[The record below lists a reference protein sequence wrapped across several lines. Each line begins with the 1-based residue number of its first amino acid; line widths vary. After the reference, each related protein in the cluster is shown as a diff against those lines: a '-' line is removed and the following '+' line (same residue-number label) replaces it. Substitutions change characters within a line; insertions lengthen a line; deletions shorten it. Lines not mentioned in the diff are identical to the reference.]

1 MVPVGN
7 LAGANEKFNGLVLF
21 FDSKD
26 DDGKGDNPIVNGWM
40 NDGTKLFNH
49 DTDGLGTRFGG
60 CRAKISVIHGT
71 STWLRGLQLWSGAR
85 GWAYVPVLINTRT
98 CELTGDVIAIVKLT
112 FKRFIDNADWPA
124 YTHMQ
129 HMYRLPQGRTSLATD
144 Y

>member
-1 MVPVGN
+1 VVPVGN

-60 CRAKISVIHGT
+60 CRAKYRNRPEKFLVRVRFEHG
-71 STWLRGLQLWSGAR
+71 SLRVELNMKNNDVFTRPMQPFQPA
-85 GWAYVPVLINTRT
+85 NTHVT
-98 CELTGDVIAIVKLT
+98 
-112 FKRFIDNADWPA
+112 
-124 YTHMQ
+124 
-129 HMYRLPQGRTSLATD
+129 
-144 Y
+144 